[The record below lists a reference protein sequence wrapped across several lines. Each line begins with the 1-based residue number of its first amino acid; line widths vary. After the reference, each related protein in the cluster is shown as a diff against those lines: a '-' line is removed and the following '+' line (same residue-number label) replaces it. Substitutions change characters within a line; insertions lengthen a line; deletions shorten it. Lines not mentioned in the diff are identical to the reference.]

1 MDPVTVGT
9 QTAKALAEAQNV
21 QQILAI
27 MAGVL
32 LSALIL
38 VCVLYRRE
46 TIDRREETK
55 AHGEAMKAAEVE
67 RRVEVRGLLETMA
80 ARIERLALAL
90 DAEHDRSRAIGG
102 PVGRDEPDGPNKSG
116 ARRRV

>member
-1 MDPVTVGT
+1 MTVGT

-27 MAGVL
+27 IAGVL
-32 LSALIL
+32 LAALIA

-55 AHGEAMKAAEVE
+55 AHGVAMKAAEVE
-67 RRVEVRGLLETMA
+67 RRVEVRDLLETMA
-80 ARIERLALAL
+80 QRIERLALAL
-90 DAEHDRSRAIGG
+90 DAEHDRVRAIGG

>member
-1 MDPVTVGT
+1 MDPVTVGAE
-9 QTAKALAEAQNV
+9 TAKALAEAQSV

-27 MAGVL
+27 IAGVL
-32 LSALIL
+32 LAALL
-38 VCVLYRRE
+38 AVCVLYRRE

-80 ARIERLALAL
+80 ERIERLALAI
-90 DAEHDRSRAIGG
+90 DAEHDRTRANGG
-102 PVGRDEPDGPNKSG
+102 SDEG

>member
-1 MDPVTVGT
+1 MTVGT

-27 MAGVL
+27 ICGVL
-32 LSALIL
+32 VASVIL
-38 VCVLYRRE
+38 LAVLYRRE

-55 AHGEAMKAAEVE
+55 AHGDAMKAAEVE

-80 ARIERLALAL
+80 ERIERLALAL
-90 DAEHDRSRAIGG
+90 DAEHDRGRAIGG
-102 PVGRDEPDGPNKSG
+102 PVDRDDPDGPNKSG